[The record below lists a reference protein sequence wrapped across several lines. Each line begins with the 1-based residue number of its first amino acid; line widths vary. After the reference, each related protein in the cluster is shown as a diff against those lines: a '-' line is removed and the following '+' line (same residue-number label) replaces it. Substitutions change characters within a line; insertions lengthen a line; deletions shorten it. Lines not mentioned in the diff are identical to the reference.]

1 MKITLSRLNIEKVT
15 ATLLSNQDLD
25 RGIVDYQRRD
35 GLWVCSGIAATQ

>member
-1 MKITLSRLNIEKVT
+1 MKIVLSRLKIEKVT

-35 GLWVCSGIAATQ
+35 GL